1 MIYLSVLQLS
11 IYGPVKNLDEE
22 KGLVALVVHKAEVP
36 L

>member
-1 MIYLSVLQLS
+1 MIYLSLLQLS

-22 KGLVALVVHKAEVP
+22 KGLVALVVHKAEVA

>member
-1 MIYLSVLQLS
+1 MICLSVVQLS

-22 KGLVALVVHKAEVP
+22 KGLVALVVHKAEVA